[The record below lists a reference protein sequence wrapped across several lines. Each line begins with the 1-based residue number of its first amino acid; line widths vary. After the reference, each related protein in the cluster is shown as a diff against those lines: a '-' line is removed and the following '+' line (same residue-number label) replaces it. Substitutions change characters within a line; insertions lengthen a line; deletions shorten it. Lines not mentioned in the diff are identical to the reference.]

1 MLMLNKQKE
10 ASLLDKTLSKLQI
23 ITAKVFG
30 LTLQKFRPIQW
41 LELLMLHPNLL
52 LVLMGQGQ
60 VVQPLR
66 NPKMLLELRIT
77 RMLTRWFTSSSNSKQ
92 QLSSL

>member
-1 MLMLNKQKE
+1 MLNNQKE
-10 ASLLDKTLSKLQI
+10 ANLLDKTLSKLQI
-23 ITAKVFG
+23 ITAKAFG
-30 LTLQKFRPIQW
+30 LTLQKFPPIQW
-41 LELLMLHPNLL
+41 LELLMLHQNHL

-60 VVQPLR
+60 VVQPQR

-77 RMLTRWFTSSSNSKQ
+77 RMLTQWFTSSSNSKQ

>member
-1 MLMLNKQKE
+1 MLNKQKE
-10 ASLLDKTLSKLQI
+10 DSLLDKTLLKLQI

-60 VVQPLR
+60 VVQLLR

-77 RMLTRWFTSSSNSKQ
+77 RMLTRWFISSSNSKQ